1 MRSFRKSRRWLA
13 LGAGLLGGSLVAWSE
28 LPDRMSFA
36 TAGEM
41 LERVFFRE
49 VPAPG
54 GPVDA
59 LRPPSETRAALTQQL
74 TAAPDQ
80 AQLYALRAME
90 AERALDIT
98 SAEQD
103 WKAYAERAADP
114 AEAQL
119 ALADFY
125 QRRNRAAEEVEAL
138 LEVGRAP
145 SPESERFVPASQQR
159 SWKAFER
166 ALESIDA
173 HLLGDNRRADV
184 YRAWLGRY
192 AGEQEAYRRYLD
204 FLIGVE
210 RLPAA
215 EDLLADFEA
224 QFPENQTFAL
234 AGRAR
239 IAVARD
245 GNAVGLA
252 VYEQGFDPIWPE
264 GLLSEYFGLLDR
276 AERLRARLDEAR
288 TTLSANAG
296 DLRAAGWVF
305 HYRRRAGDPSA
316 ALKTLNDLAEAKS
329 SWTGAELETLA
340 ALYRLAEDFTDAAR
354 SYYALYSL
362 PGATPAAKEAGLAGL
377 IDALLSAADQPLA
390 FGSRNLSIYADIA
403 RADAGPG
410 ALNGVLSLL
419 LNTQGVDWRFDS
431 LDRLSQPYFRR
442 AAAVELLTRLDAE
455 FPDSARR
462 PSLHAKAIEALALY
476 GDDEAILNEGRRF
489 LSAFPTADERTEVS
503 LRMAEAYARQ
513 ERVQEEIDVYRRL
526 LTELGERADGVPLGP
541 GTVQQLVYRPQ
552 NQQRGPRSPAYARTL
567 DLAVSRLVAVNRPA
581 AVELFGREI
590 RNNPDDPGLYERFA
604 GFLAANGL
612 GEQVEAVYKQAMEQ
626 FEDRTWDH
634 KLGRFYL
641 RARKRA
647 ELEQLTRQSVDA
659 FEGLAVEEYFRT
671 VNPGSLDAQLY
682 LQLNLYAHQR
692 FPHNLTFVRNLLN
705 AYRNRQ
711 TRNPEAEAELLR
723 QHWFHES
730 DLRAQYF
737 GYLTRAGRLEETLS
751 AIETGSDEARN
762 ERWAALTRDNPVT
775 ALTLAEGRAWHCDYE
790 QAGPIFLALATETP
804 VDEPIVSR
812 AIDLS
817 RSLAAENP
825 LFTDISTALSESLS
839 NSRPG
844 DRNQLAFTGD
854 IFADRKLYERAEP
867 HWERMAATEPGRPQS
882 YLEAATVFWDYYLYE
897 DAVRLLEQ
905 GRDRLGEPTLFS
917 YEAGAIAEGRQNR
930 DGAVREYL
938 QGALAG
944 AYSSGSRLA
953 TLSKRD
959 AYRNTIEQ
967 ATSRLTAGAAPSEAA
982 IRLRLAVLD
991 AQQRRDDIAALLMR
1005 LAGDATSYSL
1015 LDLIHQESINRN
1027 LNAVQAAALSRRIE
1041 LTQDPVDKLRRR
1053 LELTR
1058 LYESQGESAA
1068 AERVS
1073 ASVYAE
1079 NPRLLGVVRART
1091 DFLWRSNKREQA
1103 IDTLVE
1109 AADNAYPELSKKFRF
1124 EAAQKAI
1131 TAERY
1136 DRSRELLTA
1145 LLESEPF
1152 HGSYLSAMA
1161 DSYAR
1166 QGRDAD
1172 LRAFYEAKI
1181 EEASSS
1187 SMSAARK
1194 RDSIALL
1201 RRGLIPAL
1209 ERLGDHAGAIDQ
1221 YIELVNR
1228 FPEDA
1233 TLVEEAGLYALR
1245 HEQTERLEAAYVRTT
1260 ESSPRDVRYHR
1271 VLAQLRMLFEDLP
1284 GALVAYENAL
1294 KVRPDSLE
1302 LHQSR
1307 AELLERQLDFDSAR
1321 EAYEKLYELS
1331 YQEPRWIEKVGE
1343 IHARLG
1349 DADAAEAAVRQ
1360 ARIEGRPARPENYF
1374 GAARVLEGWGLDEA
1388 AFGLAEEGVELAG
1401 PRLYQQFSSGAG
1413 SYARLATRLRRHD
1426 IAWVKLRADLNSD
1439 YLWAFQEPV
1448 RQILQTADRVFT
1460 PEEKATLATVLDRWR
1475 NQASAEE
1482 LDQALLP
1489 ALSQSQIAEVE
1500 VRWRRDRLLAQ
1511 PAGPQASEDR
1521 RRLTALEQ
1529 QRMRHAELGRTLEL
1543 HWQAHPARNQERH
1556 ILDEAASAFRAAGD
1570 TEAELRILQLQ
1581 QGEGRWT
1588 ERYFQL
1594 LLKRD
1599 ASRLIALAAAP
1610 DAGLAQNAA
1619 NYSVLYGNAEQ
1630 AREAVEIFGRRR
1642 PAVWTPAYTG
1652 LVGLFHTAPEDAYSR
1667 AFTQALGDATIGE
1680 RIGQTVD
1687 RDRQLAG
1694 DRWFEY
1700 GARYGEYLS
1709 VLGRDG
1715 ADDYLYAEVEAAPG
1729 RAAAYAAMAELYLAA
1744 GDSAAAEREY
1754 LHALELA
1761 PREASTHLR
1770 LARIAWD
1777 GGRRDDALG
1786 SWRTAL
1792 ARYSEQIEQFRL
1804 GPAFWNEVPAL
1815 LGTLAAEDVLD
1826 DLRSPLD
1833 GLLDAY
1839 ARKGGVYRLGE
1850 FLRPMLAAAPGEW
1863 PRILG
1868 LAEKAPN
1875 PVEVYTTLAGL
1886 DWAPADVRRSAGES
1900 ALRLAETELA
1910 QAGLN
1915 ENWYRTQA
1923 VYSARLLLAKLDW
1936 AAGRAEAVW
1945 DRLRPSNQDVAGRF
1959 LAEEPGLLLAA
1970 GARSGRIDEALEAVF
1985 PSEYSNSYYGPNYGA
2000 QPVAEAVALLRAA
2013 GSPDVAN
2020 GLLETHYE
2028 RQIERRE
2035 LGPATL
2041 LGLAELRLEQGRP
2054 GEANALIQRLLRTS
2068 SEPFAHHQA
2077 AAELLLENG
2086 AAAEAAALLDT
2097 RVRSAPWDYPARL
2110 KLAQA
2115 QLGAGDAEA
2124 GVAGLRSLAQSPAVD
2139 YEVRAKAASAL
2150 TGQASD
2156 ESLGSTE
2163 LDWLATGSGNADQP
2177 YFYRARIAAAEAASG
2192 AQRATL
2198 LESALATRPRQDS
2211 FALRRAA
2218 FDAERQAGR
2227 EARAL
2232 SALEPLLDQAGIGYL
2247 ADQLDPAFAQDAYSR
2262 RADPYMADR
2271 FLYGQDLTDSERA
2284 AVAAQAG
2291 ALLETLGRLGSA
2303 ETMLDLAQTIEENP
2317 QTATRLQA
2325 VRNLREQRAAT
2336 AARRP
2341 VIQEGL
2347 EQPHAVH
2354 PREGAS
2360 E

>member
-1 MRSFRKSRRWLA
+1 MA
-13 LGAGLLGGSLVAWSE
+13 LGVGLLGGSLVAWSE

-49 VPAPG
+49 VPTPG

-74 TAAPDQ
+74 TASPDQ

-90 AERALDIT
+90 AERALDFT
-98 SAEQD
+98 SAEGD
-103 WKAYAERAADP
+103 WNIFAERDADP

-125 QRRNRAAEEVEAL
+125 QRRNRAAEEVAAL

-145 SPESERFVPASQQR
+145 SPESEQFLPAEQQR

-173 HLLGDNRRADV
+173 HLLGDDLRADV

-192 AGEQEAYRRYLD
+192 SEEQEAYRRYLD
-204 FLIGVE
+204 FLVGSE

-224 QFPENQTFAL
+224 QFPENQTFVL

-245 GNAVGLA
+245 GNAAGLA
-252 VYEQGFDPIWPE
+252 VYEQGFDPLWPE

-288 TTLSANAG
+288 TALSANAG
-296 DLRAAGWVF
+296 NLRAAGWIF
-305 HYRRRAGDPSA
+305 HYRRRAGDPAA
-316 ALKTLNDLAEAKS
+316 ALKTLNDFAEAKS
-329 SWTGAELETLA
+329 SWTGDELETLA
-340 ALYRLAEDFTDAAR
+340 SLYRLAEDFTDAAR
-354 SYYALYSL
+354 GYYALYSL
-362 PGATPAAKEAGLAGL
+362 PDATPAAKEAGLAGL
-377 IDALLSAADQPLA
+377 IDALLTAADQPLA
-390 FGSRNLSIYADIA
+390 FGARNLSIYADIA
-403 RADAGPG
+403 RADTGPG
-410 ALNGVLSLL
+410 ALNGILSLL
-419 LNTQGVDWRFDS
+419 LNMQGVDWRFDN

-442 AAAVELLTRLDAE
+442 AAAVELLARLDAE
-455 FPDSARR
+455 FPNSARR
-462 PSLHAKAIEALALY
+462 PALRAKAIEALALY
-476 GDDEAILNEGRRF
+476 GDDASILSEGQRF
-489 LSAFPTADERTEVS
+489 LSAFPTADERTDVS

-513 ERVQEEIDVYRRL
+513 ENVQAELDIYRRL

-541 GTVQQLVYRPQ
+541 GTVQQLVYRLR

-567 DLAVSRLVAVNRPA
+567 DLAVSRLASVNRLA

-590 RNNPDDPGLYERFA
+590 RNNPSDPGLYERFA

-612 GEQVEAVYKQAMEQ
+612 AEQVEAVYKQAMEQ
-626 FEDRTWDH
+626 FEDHGWDH

-641 RARKRA
+641 RASKRA
-647 ELEQLTRQSVDA
+647 ELELLTRQSVDA

-705 AYRNRQ
+705 AYRNQQ
-711 TRNPEAEAELLR
+711 TRNPQAEQELLR
-723 QHWFHES
+723 RHWFHAS

-737 GYLTRAGRLEETLS
+737 GYLTRTGQLQQTLS
-751 AIETGSDEARN
+751 SIETGSDEARN
-762 ERWAALTRDNPVT
+762 ERWAALTRDNPAT

-790 QAGPIFLALATETP
+790 EAGPVFLALATETP
-804 VDEPIVSR
+804 VDEPLVSR

-825 LFTDISTALSESLS
+825 VFTDISAALSESLS

-854 IFADRKLYERAEP
+854 ILADRKLYERAEP
-867 HWERMAATEPGRPQS
+867 YWERMATTAPGQPQS

-905 GRDRLGEPTLFS
+905 GRDRLEEPTLFS
-917 YEAGAIAEGRQNR
+917 YESGAIAEGRQDRN
-930 DGAVREYL
+930 GAVREYL

-953 TLSKRD
+953 LLSKRD
-959 AYRNTIEQ
+959 AYRDTIEQ
-967 ATSRLTAGAAPSEAA
+967 ATARLTATANPSEAA

-991 AQQRRDDIAALLMR
+991 AQQRRDDIAELLLR

-1015 LDLIHQESINRN
+1015 LDLIRQEAVNRN
-1027 LNAVQAAALSRRIE
+1027 LNAVQAASLSRRIE

-1058 LYESQGESAA
+1058 LYEAQNQDAA

-1073 ASVYAE
+1073 AAVYAE

-1091 DFLWRSNKREQA
+1091 DFLWRTDKRDQA

-1131 TAERY
+1131 TAELY

-1145 LLESEPF
+1145 LLEGDPF
-1152 HGSYLSAMA
+1152 HGAYQSAMA

-1187 SMSAARK
+1187 SLSAARK
-1194 RDSIALL
+1194 REAVALL

-1209 ERLGDHAGAIDQ
+1209 ERLGDHTGAIDQ

-1245 HEQTERLEAAYVRTT
+1245 YEQTERVEAAYVRTT
-1260 ESSPRDVRYHR
+1260 EASPRDVRYHR
-1271 VLAQLRMLFEDLP
+1271 VLARLRMLFEDLP
-1284 GALVAYENAL
+1284 GALAAYENAL
-1294 KVRPDSLE
+1294 AVRPDSLE

-1307 AELLERQLDFDSAR
+1307 AKLLERQLDFDRAR

-1349 DADAAEAAVRQ
+1349 DAAAAEAAVRQ
-1360 ARIEGRPARPENYF
+1360 ARIEGRPARPENFF
-1374 GAARVLEGWGLDEA
+1374 GAARVLEGWGLDEV
-1388 AFGLAEEGVELAG
+1388 AFGLAEEGVDLAG
-1401 PRLYQQFSSGAG
+1401 PRLYQEFSSGAG
-1413 SYARLATRLRRHD
+1413 TYARLATRLRRHD
-1426 IAWVKLRADLNSD
+1426 IAWVKLRADLDPD

-1448 RQILQTADRVFT
+1448 RQILETADRVFT
-1460 PEEKATLATVLDRWR
+1460 PEEKASLSTVLDRWR
-1475 NQASAEE
+1475 AQASSDEV
-1482 LDQALLP
+1482 DQALLP
-1489 ALSQSQIAEVE
+1489 ALSQSQFAEVE
-1500 VRWRRDRLLAQ
+1500 ARWRRDRLLSQ
-1511 PAGPQASEDR
+1511 PAGPQAPEDR
-1521 RRLTALEQ
+1521 RRLTELEQ
-1529 QRMRHAELGRTLEL
+1529 QRMRHAELGRTLEM

-1570 TEAELRILQLQ
+1570 VEAELRMLQLQ

-1588 ERYFQL
+1588 ERYFEL
-1594 LLKRD
+1594 LLERD
-1599 ASRLIALAAAP
+1599 PARLIALAAAP
-1610 DAGLAQNAA
+1610 DANLAQNAA
-1619 NYSVLYGNAEQ
+1619 NYAALYGSAEQ
-1630 AREAVEIFGRRR
+1630 ARQAVEIYGRGR

-1652 LVGLFHTAPEDAYSR
+1652 LVGLFHTAPEDVYGE
-1667 AFTQALGDATIGE
+1667 AFVRALGDATIGE

-1687 RDRQLAG
+1687 RDQQLAG

-1709 VLGRDG
+1709 VLGRAG
-1715 ADDYLYAEVEAAPG
+1715 ADDYLYAGVEAAPG
-1729 RAAAYAAMAELYLAA
+1729 RAAAYAAVAELYLAA
-1744 GDSAAAEREY
+1744 GDAGSAEREY

-1761 PREASTHLR
+1761 PREPSTHLR

-1792 ARYSEQIEQFRL
+1792 ARYTEQIEEFRL
-1804 GPAFWNEVPAL
+1804 GPDFWEEVPAL
-1815 LGTLAAEDVLD
+1815 LGTLAAENLLG
-1826 DLRSPLD
+1826 DLRAPLD
-1833 GLLDAY
+1833 EFLDAY
-1839 ARKGGVYRLGE
+1839 ARKGGVYRIGE
-1850 FLRPMLAAAPGEW
+1850 LLRPLLEAAPAEW
-1863 PRILG
+1863 PRVLA

-1875 PVEVYTTLAGL
+1875 PVEVYSTLAEL
-1886 DWAPADVRRSAGES
+1886 DWAPVAQRRTAGEA
-1900 ALRLAETELA
+1900 ALRLAEAELS
-1910 QAGLN
+1910 QASQN
-1915 ENWYRTQA
+1915 ESWYRMQA
-1923 VYSARLLLAKLDW
+1923 VHSARLLLAKLDW
-1936 AAGRAEAVW
+1936 AAGRPEAVW
-1945 DRLRPSNQDVAGRF
+1945 DRLRPSNEQVAGRF
-1959 LAEEPGLLLAA
+1959 LAEQPGLLLAS
-1970 GARSGRIDEALEAVF
+1970 GALSGRLDEALELVF
-1985 PSEYSNSYYGPNYGA
+1985 PSEYSNYYYGPNYGA
-2000 QPVAEAVALLRAA
+2000 QPVAEAAGLLRAA
-2013 GSPDVAN
+2013 GSPDVADR
-2020 GLLETHYE
+2020 LLEAHYE
-2028 RQIERRE
+2028 QQIERRE

-2041 LGLAELRLEQGRP
+2041 LGLAELRLKQGR
-2054 GEANALIQRLLRTS
+2054 ADDASALIQRLLRTS
-2068 SEPFAHHQA
+2068 ADPFAHHLA
-2077 AAELLLENG
+2077 AAELLLDNG
-2086 AAAEAAALLDT
+2086 AASEAAILLDA
-2097 RVRSAPWDYPARL
+2097 RVRAAPWDYPARL

-2115 QLGAGDAEA
+2115 QLGAGNNAA

-2139 YEVRAKAASAL
+2139 YAVRADAAAAL
-2150 TGQASD
+2150 EGEPGG
-2156 ESLGSTE
+2156 ESLGSAE
-2163 LDWLATGSGNADQP
+2163 LDWLATGAGNPDQP
-2177 YFYRARIAAAEAASG
+2177 YFYPARIAAAEAASG
-2192 AQRATL
+2192 ERRATL
-2198 LESALATRPRQDS
+2198 LEAALAARPRQDS
-2211 FALRRAA
+2211 FELRRSA

-2232 SALEPLLDQAGIGYL
+2232 SALEPLLDQAGLGYL
-2247 ADQLDPAFAQDAYSR
+2247 LEQLDPAFAQDSYSR

-2284 AVAAQAG
+2284 EVAAQAG
-2291 ALLETLGRLGSA
+2291 ALLESLGRLGSA
-2303 ETMLDLAQTIEENP
+2303 ETMLDLAQTIEASP
-2317 QTATRLQA
+2317 QTDERLEA
-2325 VRNLREQRAAT
+2325 VRSRREQRAAA

-2347 EQPHAVH
+2347 EQPHTVH
-2354 PREGAS
+2354 PGPGVS